1 MLTLCGYACVQI
13 ILNDTHTI
21 SKFGRLL
28 KTLSVVSIPPIL
40 FHAVT
45 LHVYV

>member
-21 SKFGRLL
+21 CKFGRLL
-28 KTLSVVSIPPIL
+28 KTLSSITDML
-40 FHAVT
+40 
-45 LHVYV
+45 LLNKSL